1 MGRTVKEVYEDSL
14 KLTEDE
20 RAELVKLLAPDGDGW
35 ASPEIEK
42 AWMEEIERRE
52 KEYAE
57 GKMELIPAEDVFREL
72 RKIVGE

>member
-1 MGRTVKEVYEDSL
+1 MTINAKELYEEAL
-14 KLTEDE
+14 ALDE
-20 RAELVKLLAPDGDGW
+20 GARAELVRLLAPERDGW

-52 KEYAE
+52 KEYFE
-57 GKMELIPAEDVFREL
+57 GKMELIPAEEVFRKL

>member
-20 RAELVKLLAPDGDGW
+20 RAELVKLPAPDGDGW

-52 KEYAE
+52 KDYAD
-57 GKMELIPAEDVFREL
+57 GKMELIPAEQVFRKL
-72 RKIVGE
+72 RRIVDE